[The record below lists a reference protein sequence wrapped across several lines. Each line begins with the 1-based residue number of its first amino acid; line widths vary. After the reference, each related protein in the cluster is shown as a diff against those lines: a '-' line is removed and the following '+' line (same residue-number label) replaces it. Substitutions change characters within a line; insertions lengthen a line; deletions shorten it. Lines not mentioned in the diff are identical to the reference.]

1 MRSGL
6 RRFIGLVSWLAPGSR
21 RREFRAEWEAEL
33 ATDPSLSR
41 AVGAFSD
48 ALFLSRQAWSLDMW
62 VQDVRYSLRVL
73 TRRPAYTALVL
84 LTLAIGIGAATAVF
98 SALDAILLRP
108 LPYPEPS
115 RLISVWEND
124 RLNGKPRYPAA
135 PANWDDWR
143 TQTRTFENLAAY
155 VDGRGGSFSAGGD
168 TFHANVPFV
177 STNFFDVM
185 GVRPLLGRTFT
196 RADATPPNHRVMVLS
211 FSTWQNR
218 FGSDPNVIDRSV
230 QFSDVTYRVVGVMP
244 PGFAF
249 PLREVDGWKPVA
261 ETAQNLQTRAQHFL
275 SVVGRLKPGA
285 SLDDARADLEAI
297 AVRAQT
303 LYPGTNDQRGVTLAP
318 LQEAIAGDAQAPML
332 LLGGAVAILL
342 IIGAVNV
349 ANLMLVE
356 ATARRREIAL
366 RAAVGADRFRVVRQL
381 LVEGL
386 VLAFAGGA
394 LGVAL
399 AWGTT
404 LAVARAAVDYV
415 PRADAIVMDGRV
427 LAFALLLSALTGV
440 AFALA
445 PALLASRA
453 DLQQD
458 LREGARGSVGG
469 PRRLRAALVTIEFAA
484 AVVLV
489 IGAGLLLRSFWNLV
503 RVQPGYATEHVLIAS
518 VELPNRYDKDATI
531 AQFYSELLARLSA
544 RPGIRAA
551 GIVNNLPVSGAGW
564 TTWLRIEN
572 TPLPPGE
579 PPEVGYRAASPGYF
593 SAVRIPILEGR
604 GIAETDTPESMKVVV
619 VNRALVDRFFAKGD
633 AVGRRIRI
641 GPNPNA
647 PWRTI
652 VGVVGNVH
660 HMGPE
665 VEPTAELFLPDK
677 QDVNSDMSL
686 AVRGDGDAAALA
698 SAVRDTAHA
707 IDPGVTLWQVRP
719 MQDLLDDHL
728 APRRLA
734 LLLVEGFAAV
744 ALALALIGIY
754 GVLSYTVS
762 QRRPEIGVRMALGAT
777 PSGIL
782 RMTIRDGLRL
792 AVPGIAL
799 GIVGALLLTR
809 LARAVLF
816 NVSPGDP
823 VSYVVLSAAVLCVA
837 LAACYLPA
845 RRAARVDPISAIRVE

>member
-1 MRSGL
+1 MRKGL
-6 RRFIGLVSWLAPGSR
+6 RRFIALASWLAPGSR
-21 RREFRAEWEAEL
+21 RREFKAEWEAEL
-33 ATDPSLSR
+33 ATDPSMTR
-41 AVGAFSD
+41 AVGAVSD

-62 VQDVRYSLRVL
+62 LQDVRYSFRVL
-73 TRRPAYTALVL
+73 VRRPAYTALVL

-98 SALDAILLRP
+98 SALDGILLRP

-115 RLISVWEND
+115 RLVAVWEND
-124 RLNGKPRYPAA
+124 RLNRKPRYPAA

-143 TQTRTFENLAAY
+143 TQTTTFENLAAY
-155 VDGRGGSFSAGGD
+155 IDGGGGSLSAGGD
-168 TFHANVPFV
+168 PFHVSVPVV
-177 STNFFDVM
+177 STNFFEVM
-185 GVRPLLGRTFT
+185 GARPLLGRTFT
-196 RADATPPNHRVMVLS
+196 RADATPPNHRILVLS
-211 FSTWQNR
+211 FLTWQNR

-230 QFSDVTYRVVGVMP
+230 SFNDVSYRIVGVMP
-244 PGFAF
+244 RGFAF
-249 PLREVDGWKPVA
+249 PLRELDGWRPVA
-261 ETAQNLQTRAQHFL
+261 ETPDSLKTRAQHFL

-285 SLDDARADLEAI
+285 SLLDAKADLEGI
-297 AVRAQT
+297 AVRAQK

-318 LQEAIAGDAQAPML
+318 LHEAIAGELRTPML

-356 ATARRREIAL
+356 ATARRREMAL
-366 RAAVGADRFRVVRQL
+366 RAAVGADRYRIVRQL

-386 VLAFAGGA
+386 LLAFGGGV

-399 AWGTT
+399 AWGATT
-404 LAVARAAVDYV
+404 AVARAAVAYV

-427 LAFALLLSALTGV
+427 LAFALALSACTGIV
-440 AFALA
+440 FAIA

-453 DLQQD
+453 DVQQD
-458 LREGARGSVGG
+458 LREGARGSIGG
-469 PRRLRAALVTIEFAA
+469 SRRLRAALVMVEFAA

-489 IGAGLLLRSFWNLV
+489 IGAGLLLRSFWNLL
-503 RVQPGYATEHVLIAS
+503 RVQPGYAMEHVLIAS
-518 VELPNRYDKDATI
+518 VELPRRYDKDAAIT
-531 AQFYSELLARLSA
+531 QFYSELLSRLEARD
-544 RPGIRAA
+544 GIRAA

-564 TTWLRIEN
+564 TTWLTIEN
-572 TPLPPGE
+572 APRPPGE

-593 SAVRIPILEGR
+593 SAVQIPVLEGR
-604 GIAETDTPESMKVVV
+604 GIADADTPESMKVVV
-619 VNRALVDRFFAKGD
+619 VNRALADRFFPAGG
-633 AVGRRIRI
+633 AIGRRVRI
-641 GPNPNA
+641 GPNPKA
-647 PWRTI
+647 AWRTI
-652 VGVVGNVH
+652 VGIVGNVH
-660 HMGPE
+660 HSGPE
-665 VEPTAELFLPDK
+665 VEPAAELFLPDK
-677 QDVNSDMSL
+677 QDVNGDMAL
-686 AVRGDGDAAALA
+686 AVRGDGDATALA
-698 SAVRDTAHA
+698 AAVRETARA
-707 IDPGVTLWQVRP
+707 IDPAVTLWRIRP
-719 MQDLLDDHL
+719 MRDLLDEHL

-792 AVPGIAL
+792 AVPGVAL
-799 GIVGALLLTR
+799 GIVAALLSTR
-809 LARAVLF
+809 LAGAVLF

-823 VSYVVLSAAVLCVA
+823 VSYVVLSAAVLFVA

-845 RRAARVDPISAIRVE
+845 RRAARIDPITAIRVD

>member
-1 MRSGL
+1 MRNGL
-6 RRFIGLVSWLAPGSR
+6 RRFIALVAWLAPGSR
-21 RREFRAEWEAEL
+21 RREFKAEWEAEL
-33 ATDPSLSR
+33 ATDPSMTR
-41 AVGAFSD
+41 AVGAVSD

-62 VQDVRYSLRVL
+62 LQDLRYSFRVL
-73 TRRPAYTALVL
+73 ARRPAYTTLVL
-84 LTLAIGIGAATAVF
+84 LTLAIGIGAATSVF

-115 RLISVWEND
+115 RLVAVWEND
-124 RLNGKPRYPAA
+124 RVNRKPRYPAA
-135 PANWDDWR
+135 PANWNDWR
-143 TQTRTFENLAAY
+143 TQTTTFENLAAY
-155 VDGRGGSFSAGGD
+155 LDGRGGSMSAGGD
-168 TFHANVPFV
+168 PFHADVAFV

-185 GVRPLLGRTFT
+185 GVRPFLGRTFV
-196 RADATPPNHRVMVLS
+196 RADGTPPNHRVLVLS
-211 FSTWQNR
+211 FTAWQNH
-218 FGSDPNVIDRSV
+218 FGSDLNVIDRSV
-230 QFSDVTYRVVGVMP
+230 QFSDVTYRIVGVMP
-244 PGFAF
+244 RGFAF
-249 PLREVDGWKPVA
+249 PLREQDGWRPIG
-261 ETAQNLQTRAQHFL
+261 ETPQNLETRAQHFL
-275 SVVGRLKPGA
+275 SVVGRLRQGS
-285 SLDDARADLEAI
+285 SLDDARADLDAI
-297 AVRAQT
+297 AVRAQK
-303 LYPGTNDQRGVTLAP
+303 LYPGSNDQRGVTLAP
-318 LQEAIAGDAQAPML
+318 LREAIAGELRAPML

-366 RAAVGADRFRVVRQL
+366 RAAVGADRFRIVRQL

-386 VLAFAGGA
+386 ILAFGGGA

-399 AWGTT
+399 AWGAT
-404 LAVARAAVDYV
+404 AGIARAAMDYV
-415 PRADAIVMDGRV
+415 PRADAIAMDGRV
-427 LAFALLLSALTGV
+427 LGFALVLSALTGLV
-440 AFALA
+440 FAIA

-453 DLQQD
+453 DVQQD
-458 LREGARGSVGG
+458 LREGGRGSVGG
-469 PRRLRAALVTIEFAA
+469 PSGLRAVLVIVEFAA

-489 IGAGLLLRSFWNLV
+489 IGAGLLLRSFWNLL

-518 VELPNRYDKDATI
+518 TELPNRYNKDAAI
-531 AQFYSELLARLSA
+531 AQFYSDLLGRLAS
-544 RPGIRAA
+544 RDGIRAA
-551 GIVNNLPVSGAGW
+551 GIVNNLPVSGSGW

-572 TPLPPGE
+572 MPLPPGE

-593 SAVRIPILEGR
+593 SAVQIPILQGR
-604 GIAETDTPESMKVVV
+604 GLADTDTAESMKVVV
-619 VNRALVDRFFAKGD
+619 VNRALVDRFFPGGN

-652 VGVVGNVH
+652 VGIVGNVRH
-660 HMGPE
+660 AGPE

-677 QDVNSDMSL
+677 QDVNVDMSL
-686 AVRGDGDAAALA
+686 AVRGDGEAAALA
-698 SAVRDTAHA
+698 SVVRETIRA
-707 IDPGVTLWQVRP
+707 IDPGVTVWQMRP

-734 LLLVEGFAAV
+734 LLLVEGFAVV
-744 ALALALIGIY
+744 ALMLALIGIY

-792 AVPGIAL
+792 AIPGVGL
-799 GIVGALLLTR
+799 GIVAALLLTR
-809 LARAVLF
+809 LAGAVLF
-816 NVSPGDP
+816 NVSPADP
-823 VSYVVLSAAVLCVA
+823 ASYVVLSSLVLSVA

-845 RRAARVDPISAIRVE
+845 RRAARIDPIGAIRTE